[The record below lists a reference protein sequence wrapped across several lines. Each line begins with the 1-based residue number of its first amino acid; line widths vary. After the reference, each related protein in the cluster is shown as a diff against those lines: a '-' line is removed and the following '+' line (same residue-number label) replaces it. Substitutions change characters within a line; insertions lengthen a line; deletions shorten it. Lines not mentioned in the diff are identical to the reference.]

1 MTKTVGS
8 GEFTYEVEEDWA
20 KLPDGWEMNTAAVA
34 GDSMTASTPSTGE
47 TTPLWSLIGKETT
60 LAPGVMT

>member
-8 GEFTYEVEEDWA
+8 GEFTYEIEEDWA

-34 GDSMTASTPSTGE
+34 GDSHDRIYAFDRGDNP
-47 TTPLWSLIGKETT
+47 
-60 LAPGVMT
+60 VMVFDREGNYVQLLGS